1 MDAPKPKSRKWI
13 WLTASAAAVLL
24 LGASALLYY
33 RLTADPDAGLP
44 PEEKIRRNFRNA
56 FDPEEPTLQRLA
68 SLRRSFKATGS
79 IPPEKR
85 HPIIVE
91 ALAESVNRTFT
102 EFAKLPPE
110 QKAKRAEEMRLDAE
124 RTEKYFRRFS
134 KKTQRK
140 ALSLLANTPGGRA
153 QINRAIDT
161 TSNVLS
167 PEDRKLLGPAVKI
180 WKSMLEDVK

>member
-1 MDAPKPKSRKWI
+1 MDTPSPKKKKWI

-24 LGASALLYY
+24 LAIAGTICWKF
-33 RLTADPDAGLP
+33 TADPDAGLP
-44 PEEKIRRNFRNA
+44 PEEKVRRNFQKA
-56 FDPEEPTLQRLA
+56 FDPKQSTLDRLTT
-68 SLRRSFKATGS
+68 LRRSFKAAKD

-110 QKAKRAEEMRLDAE
+110 QKARRAEEMRLDAE

-180 WKSMLEDVK
+180 WKSMLEEVK

>member
-13 WLTASAAAVLL
+13 WLTASATAVLL
-24 LGASALLYY
+24 LGAAVLVYY
-33 RLTADPDAGLP
+33 RLTADPNAGLP
-44 PEEKIRRNFRNA
+44 PEEKIRRDFQKA
-56 FDPEEPTLQRLA
+56 FDPKQSTLDRLTT
-68 SLRRSFKATGS
+68 LRRSFKAARD

-110 QKAKRAEEMRLDAE
+110 QKARRAEEMRLDAE

-153 QINRAIDT
+153 QLNRAIDT

-180 WKSMLEDVK
+180 WKSMLEEVR